1 MPDQSERTT
10 TRTGRVAGES
20 PNDRD
25 RVFAWRY
32 TILCRAGYREED
44 AATLALAPGV
54 DLHAAVDLL
63 EAGCPPAT
71 AAQILI

>member
-1 MPDQSERTT
+1 MPDQGERTS
-10 TRTGRVAGES
+10 TRAGRPAGDQLD
-20 PNDRD
+20 DRD
-25 RVFAWRY
+25 QVFAWRY
-32 TILCRAGYREED
+32 SILCRAGYREED
-44 AATLALAPGV
+44 AATLALTPGV